1 MSCLKSVHVAFTLII
16 RKETC
21 LPVKI
26 GNTQVLQEDYAKYLG
41 IYLDRKP
48 NWRIH
53 IKNERYQLEL
63 KLKSGTGY

>member
-48 NWRIH
+48 N
-53 IKNERYQLEL
+53 
-63 KLKSGTGY
+63 